1 VTATPAVGDRALVLS
16 ISAVW
21 KRHFDQQSTMFAS
34 ASRPWELSPGPSR
47 MWGPYREAAALG
59 MAMWL
64 TDVAGASFARLY
76 ASSLVDSEALSWA

>member
-1 VTATPAVGDRALVLS
+1 MTATPAVGNHALVLS

-34 ASRPWELSPGPSR
+34 AMRPRELSPGPSR
-47 MWGPYREAAALG
+47 MWESYREVAALG

-64 TDVAGASFARLY
+64 TDAAGASFARLY
-76 ASSLVDSEALSWA
+76 ASSLVDSEALRWA